1 MDSSTTRISDL
12 PDPNQQQQII
22 QSTQQN
28 QITDNGNTNYTPIN
42 IHPNPY
48 GISEKNPI
56 MPNPEFTPPSVN
68 NKPSVN
74 MEGMQNMQN
83 MDNIPQQH
91 LPSRDIPSD
100 TQVYTQ
106 DPQIQPNFVPPS
118 DKDYFLE
125 DFDKYE
131 KGFQIE
137 EKKEKKKDTFDTI
150 MSHIQIP
157 VLLSIMFYM
166 FNTSIFKTF
175 FLFYIP
181 YKYKFDSDGNLNKT
195 GYLYLSIIFGI
206 SYYLI
211 NFLINYI
218 SDM

>member
-22 QSTQQN
+22 QSSQQN

-48 GISEKNPI
+48 GISDKNPI
-56 MPNPEFTPPSVN
+56 MPNPEFTPPSVA

-74 MEGMQNMQN
+74 MEGMQNM
-83 MDNIPQQH
+83 PQQH